1 MFEFPLPCVSG
12 TLVGSESIQVTDE
25 VMSCGLA
32 LLGNVALAVNVIEVP
47 GFGARLD
54 TVRLIEVGVPSVTV
68 MVAVAAVA
76 VLNEAVIVVVQT
88 PEILAAGLTRP
99 AELMV
104 AQDVL
109 LELHDTLPV
118 RSFVDPSL

>member
-1 MFEFPLPCVSG
+1 MAWKVIAVPGAGL
-12 TLVGSESIQVTDE
+12 LVGLTVS
-25 VMSCGLA
+25 VMEL
-32 LLGNVALAVNVIEVP
+32 
-47 GFGARLD
+47 
-54 TVRLIEVGVPSVTV
+54 GVPSVTV
-68 MVAVAAVA
+68 TVVVAALTVP
-76 VLNEAVIVVVQT
+76 NEALIVLVQT

-118 RSFVDPSL
+118 RSLVDPSL